1 MKMLTNYFFKNWF
14 PILLFALLAGGW
26 AWVKI
31 KDNKIA
37 ELEITLAKAQGDNE
51 RLASASL
58 SQQRALAA
66 AQGVF
71 QQAQGDKKQDSIFF
85 AKQLTGMQSVIAQVR
100 VKAKREKEA
109 DDALIVELRKG
120 LPPKECYN
128 LWGKVVDCKD

>member
-1 MKMLTNYFFKNWF
+1 
-14 PILLFALLAGGW
+14 
-26 AWVKI
+26 
-31 KDNKIA
+31 
-37 ELEITLAKAQGDNE
+37 
-51 RLASASL
+51 
-58 SQQRALAA
+58 LAA
-66 AQGVF
+66 
-71 QQAQGDKKQDSIFF
+71 AQGDKKQDSIFF